1 MANKG
6 RPHKYL
12 TVEEFKKWKENDF
25 YHLCCTVK
33 TNKKLLW
40 IILGSLI
47 GAVLIERI
55 FGAVAYFPIIP

>member
-6 RPHKYL
+6 RPRKYL
-12 TVEEFKKWKENDF
+12 TVEEFDNFKSNDF
-25 YHLCCTVK
+25 YHLCCAVK

-47 GAVLIERI
+47 GAVLIERV
-55 FGAVAYFPIIP
+55 FGMATYFPIIP